1 MLNETT
7 TVQAAEQPNPLM
19 PHVPE
24 MIVGLI
30 AFALLYFFVH
40 KYVVP
45 RFEKLYEERS
55 KRIEG
60 GIDRAE
66 EAQAEA
72 QRTLEQ
78 YKAQLAEARSEAARI
93 RDDARAEGQ
102 QIVEEMRSQ
111 AQAESDRI
119 VSQGQAQLAAQR
131 SQIVAE
137 LRGDLGRHAVDLAS
151 RVVGESLE
159 DEARRRGTVDR
170 FLDELEATAASDP
183 GSADSGPADSQS
195 ASSQSAKS

>member
-1 MLNETT
+1 MLNEST
-7 TVQAAEQPNPLM
+7 TVLAQQGPNPLM

-24 MIVGLI
+24 TIVGLI
-30 AFALLYFFVH
+30 SFAILYFAVH

-45 RFEKLYEERS
+45 RFEKIYKERS
-55 KRIEG
+55 ERIEG
-60 GIDRAE
+60 GIARAE

-72 QRTLEQ
+72 QRTMEQ
-78 YKAQLAEARSEAARI
+78 YKEQLAEARAEAARI

-102 QIVEEMRSQ
+102 QIVDEMRSA

-131 SQIVAE
+131 AQIVAE
-137 LRGDLGRHAVDLAS
+137 LRADMGRQAVDLAS
-151 RVVGESLE
+151 KVVGESLE

-170 FLDELEATAASDP
+170 FLDELE
-183 GSADSGPADSQS
+183 S
-195 ASSQSAKS
+195 ASATSGSSTS

>member
-1 MLNETT
+1 MVNAHT
-7 TVQAAEQPNPLM
+7 TVQAAAEVNPLM

-24 MIVGLI
+24 MIVGLV
-30 AFALLYFFVH
+30 AFVILYVFVH

-60 GIDRAE
+60 GINRAE

-78 YKAQLAEARSEAARI
+78 YKAQLAEARAEAARI

-102 QIVEEMRSQ
+102 QIVDEMRAQ

-131 SQIVAE
+131 AQIVAE
-137 LRGDLGRHAVDLAS
+137 LRGDIGKHAVDLAS

-170 FLDELEATAASDP
+170 FLDELEATSAPAS
-183 GSADSGPADSQS
+183 GT
-195 ASSQSAKS
+195 AKS

>member
-1 MLNETT
+1 MNENT
-7 TVQAAEQPNPLM
+7 TVLAQGQPNPLF

-24 MIVGLI
+24 TIIGLI
-30 AFALLYFFVH
+30 SFAILYFFVH

-45 RFEKLYEERS
+45 RFEKIYKERS
-55 KRIEG
+55 ERIEG
-60 GIDRAE
+60 GIARAE

-72 QRTLEQ
+72 QRTMEQ
-78 YKAQLAEARSEAARI
+78 YKEQLAEARAEAARI

-102 QIVEEMRSQ
+102 QIVEEMRTQ

-119 VSQGQAQLAAQR
+119 VNQGQAQLAAQR

-137 LRGDLGRHAVDLAS
+137 LRADLGRQAVDLAS

-170 FLDELEATAASDP
+170 FLDELETTSAPS
-183 GSADSGPADSQS
+183 GST
-195 ASSQSAKS
+195 SSESNRV